1 MAAKTLHFLILLTDL
16 EMTTPA
22 RIHAVAAV
30 TPMVRSVVG
39 HKSRYP
45 TVDVSRKNP
54 WTVPPVRE
62 ATARDPKKS
71 GHRTRY

>member
-1 MAAKTLHFLILLTDL
+1 MAAKKAHFLMLCTDV
-16 EMTTPA
+16 EMQTPA
-22 RIHAVAAV
+22 RIHALAAV
-30 TPMVRSVVG
+30 TPMMRSVVG

-45 TVDVSRKNP
+45 AVDVSRKNP